1 MGVNLMPTIKSYF
14 NFQQFQKVLQKL
26 AHEIA
31 LEAVKNLNQGDVRI
45 VIHGSRLDTV
55 ETDKA
60 KIRFYARHIG
70 YYEEPTR
77 NYKDWWGFDVEEK
90 FYLTSNH
97 CTKISFYAPEG
108 KGKEIAEKI
117 TGFIDKIMAESSIK
131 PIPRFSLAQTT
142 NKRRAKP

>member
-1 MGVNLMPTIKSYF
+1 MPTIKSYF

-31 LEAVKNLNQGDVRI
+31 LDAVKSLNQGDVRI

-60 KIRFYARHIG
+60 KIRFYAKHAS
-70 YYEEPTR
+70 YSEEPTG
-77 NYKDWWGFDVEEK
+77 NYKDWWGFDVEER
-90 FYLTSNH
+90 FYLTSDH

-108 KGKEIAEKI
+108 KQKEVAEKI
-117 TGFIDKIMAESSIK
+117 TGFIDQIMADASIK
-131 PIPRFSLAQTT
+131 PIPRFTLGNIKA
-142 NKRRAKP
+142 R